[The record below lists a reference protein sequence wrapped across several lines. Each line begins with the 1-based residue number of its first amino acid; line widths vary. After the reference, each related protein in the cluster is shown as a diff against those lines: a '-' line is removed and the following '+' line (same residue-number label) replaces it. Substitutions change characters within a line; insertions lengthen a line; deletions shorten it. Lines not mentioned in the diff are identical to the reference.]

1 MLHEP
6 IKHVQIF
13 DGAAGTELSG
23 LPEAKGRFIEELNLL
38 HPELVENLHARYIES
53 GADYLTTNTFGV
65 NPIKWNVAGSDW
77 KEVADAAIAIA
88 RRAAGNTGTKVMFDI
103 GPSGKLMEPIGDFT
117 FEQAYDNI
125 RQVVEYTK
133 DKVDGYIIETYSD
146 LYEAKAAVLAA
157 KECSDLPVFAT
168 MTFDATERTLT
179 GSTPEI
185 VALTL
190 TSLNVDAVG
199 INCSTSPEHFYDL
212 VKRMRPFTHLPILV
226 QPNKGLPIMAG
237 GKVFYNFTD
246 EQFAQWTGKLIEAGA
261 SIVGGCCG
269 TSPST
274 IRAISAYKGR
284 ELPEYAQP
292 DGTYI
297 CSPTRLLK
305 LEKGIICG
313 ERLNPTGKKKLQQAL
328 LSHDFDYLQREAL
341 NQEEGGAAF
350 LDLNVG
356 IPNCNEKELISKAV
370 KKVQEVCD
378 LPLQIDSANAEA
390 LEAGIRLYNGV
401 PMINSINGSDESLDA
416 LLPVM
421 KKYGTPAVS
430 LVLNKKGIPDTVEG
444 RMDIARHIIERAEAA
459 GIARKQLVFDA
470 LVMTISSNSEHGNI
484 TLETLSELKKLG
496 VLTIVG
502 LSNISFGLP
511 QRAYLNRTF
520 LAMALTKGLDIP
532 IMNPLDRD
540 TVETVKAFNALSGAD
555 NKCEEYIAF
564 NAETQQETAEKDLYH
579 AVTSGLKDAVESHLQ
594 EELAKRP
601 ADSII
606 NEVLIPALNEV
617 GEKFANRQ
625 LFLPQLIQ
633 SAEAAKQA
641 FDRLAGMISR
651 NESEQKAAV
660 ILATVKGDIHD
671 IGKNIVKVVLESH
684 GYRVID
690 LGKNVDEE
698 TIAEA
703 YRQHRPA
710 AIGLSALMTTTVDSM
725 ELCISHLRNSGI
737 HCPVIVGGAVIT
749 ENIAHNIGADH
760 YAKDALS
767 AVDVMEKITAGT
779 N

>member
-1 MLHEP
+1 M
-6 IKHVQIF
+6 Q
-13 DGAAGTELSG
+13 
-23 LPEAKGRFIEELNLL
+23 
-38 HPELVENLHARYIES
+38 
-53 GADYLTTNTFGV
+53 
-65 NPIKWNVAGSDW
+65 
-77 KEVADAAIAIA
+77 
-88 RRAAGNTGTKVMFDI
+88 
-103 GPSGKLMEPIGDFT
+103 
-117 FEQAYDNI
+117 
-125 RQVVEYTK
+125 
-133 DKVDGYIIETYSD
+133 
-146 LYEAKAAVLAA
+146 
-157 KECSDLPVFAT
+157 
-168 MTFDATERTLT
+168 
-179 GSTPEI
+179 EI
-185 VALTL
+185 
-190 TSLNVDAVG
+190 
-199 INCSTSPEHFYDL
+199 CE
-212 VKRMRPFTHLPILV
+212 
-226 QPNKGLPIMAG
+226 
-237 GKVFYNFTD
+237 
-246 EQFAQWTGKLIEAGA
+246 
-261 SIVGGCCG
+261 
-269 TSPST
+269 
-274 IRAISAYKGR
+274 
-284 ELPEYAQP
+284 
-292 DGTYI
+292 
-297 CSPTRLLK
+297 
-305 LEKGIICG
+305 
-313 ERLNPTGKKKLQQAL
+313 
-328 LSHDFDYLQREAL
+328 
-341 NQEEGGAAF
+341 
-350 LDLNVG
+350 
-356 IPNCNEKELISKAV
+356 
-370 KKVQEVCD
+370 

-430 LVLNKKGIPDTVEG
+430 LVLNKKGIPDTVAG
-444 RMDIARHIIERAEAA
+444 RMEIARHIVERAEAA

-484 TLETLSELKKLG
+484 TLETLSELKKMG

-555 NKCEEYIAF
+555 SKCEEYIAF

-579 AVTSGLKDAVESHLQ
+579 TITSGLKDAVESHLQ
-594 EELAKRP
+594 EELAKRT

-651 NESEQKAAV
+651 NDGEQKASV

-684 GYRVID
+684 GYHVID
-690 LGKNVDEE
+690 LGKNVDEA

-703 YRQHRPA
+703 YRQHHPA

-725 ELCISHLRNSGI
+725 EQCISHLRNSGI

-749 ENIAHNIGADH
+749 ENIAISIGADY

-767 AVDVMEKITAGT
+767 AVNVMEKITAGT